1 MNFIKTHIEGVFII
15 EPRIF
20 EDSRGYF
27 FESYNQV
34 EFDNNIRPIHFVQ
47 DNESKSSYGVIRG
60 VHFQT
65 GIYAQS
71 KLTRVVKGCV
81 YDVAVDVRKDS
92 STFGQYVGVELS
104 EQNHRMLFIPRG
116 FAHGFSV
123 LSNEAIFQFK
133 VDNIY
138 HKESEVG
145 VAWDDHDINIDWHLP
160 LNDIIVIEKDS
171 KYPQLKDIIA
181 F

>member
-1 MNFIKTHIEGVFII
+1 MNFIKTHIEGVVII

-133 VDNIY
+133 VYNLY

-160 LNDIIVIEKDS
+160 INDIIVIEKDS